1 MNKTLKTIRPHIRI
15 WKAAAIILAVGAFA
29 LSTSGYALFYGHKLN
44 GGVHDRKYWLDGSV
58 DSNLASQI
66 YSSKWLWGNASSK
79 IALNQSSSVSNS
91 QILFFESS
99 TMYASLGFCGLF
111 IPTDNGLNTVNNLNQ
126 SWDRAKVLLSNRVV
140 SDTANCYNGQ
150 GIITHELG
158 HVFGLAHVDFGTAVM
173 RSDIAFLNITSPKLD
188 DVNGINALYK

>member
-1 MNKTLKTIRPHIRI
+1 MTKTLITIRPRVRI
-15 WKAAAIILAVGAFA
+15 LKAATTILTVGAFA

-44 GGVHDRKYWLDGSV
+44 GGVYDRKYWLDGSV

-79 IALNQSSSVSNS
+79 IAINESSSVSNS

-111 IPTDNGLNTVNNLNQ
+111 IPTDNGLNTVNNLYQ

-140 SDTANCYNGQ
+140 SDTPDCYNGQ

-158 HVFGLAHVDFGTAVM
+158 HVFGLAHVEYGTAVM
-173 RSDIAFLNITSPKLD
+173 RLDIAYLNYTAPKLD
-188 DVNGINALYK
+188 DVNGIKALYK